1 MKTYTTTLFAAVVSF
16 LAIIAASFSFVSD
29 VPVKNILIAQY
40 HAIQDKG
47 QKPKVRNQGA
57 GKQYLT
63 TKDNSFY
70 AGKIFGGEQGNLND
84 TKAKVNRGKNYLLTQ
99 VDNRVGQLGPFRDR
113 IENMAALNDSERKSL
128 VSELNAEIDVFEAL
142 KAEISRS
149 VTKEDIKN
157 VADRVKAEWLK
168 SRRSVERAEGSVLV
182 SKENQLVSDTDA
194 ASLGIQKRIHA
205 LKAERKDT
213 TPYEELLT
221 AYSGKIASAQQDVES
236 AKKKFST
243 TPSTTTADEKQKLIK
258 GNGLLLASSRENIR
272 DAYKLLKEAARED
285 FSRRFK

>member
-1 MKTYTTTLFAAVVSF
+1 MKNYTTTLFAAVVSF
-16 LAIIAASFSFVSD
+16 LVIIAASFSFVSD

-57 GKQYLT
+57 GEQYLT

-128 VSELNAEIDVFEAL
+128 VSELNTEIDVFEAL

-149 VTKEDIKN
+149 ATKEDVKN
-157 VADRVKAEWLK
+157 VAYKVKAEWIK
-168 SRRSVERAEGSVLV
+168 SRLSVERAVGSVLV
-182 SKENQLVSDTDA
+182 SKENQLVSDADS
-194 ASLGIQKRIHA
+194 ASLGIQKRIDA
-205 LKAERKDT
+205 LKAKGKDA
-213 TPYEELLT
+213 TPYEKLLV

-236 AKKKFST
+236 AKMKFNAVASV
-243 TPSTTTADEKQKLIK
+243 TTAYEKQKLIK
-258 GNGLLLASSRENIR
+258 RNDLLLTGFRENMR
-272 DAYKLLKEAARED
+272 DAYKLLKDGARED